1 MARLGRQRS
10 EPNTWPGFV
19 DALATL
25 LMVII
30 FLLMIFVLAQFFL
43 GQAIVGR
50 DEALSRLQGQV
61 SELADLLSLE
71 RQSNTDLRRNVG
83 QLAGELQSSV
93 EQREDLA
100 ARLEALALRAEQ
112 AEGESGRL
120 NRSLEEA
127 FRTMLADKG
136 TIEQQTRQ
144 LAGLANDIAA
154 LRALREE
161 MQQEVAAMASR
172 LAQAEQQRDTDKT
185 TVDEQAKRLALL
197 TQDVAGL
204 TELRAKLEKQVSELA
219 VKLGEAES
227 ARVSEQELLRIAR
240 AQLDDKDTKL
250 ADQDDVM
257 RAARAQLDASRAEL
271 AEEKE
276 VSESARAQLALLNRQ
291 MATLRDQLVKLSAAL
306 EASESVSADQ
316 KVEITTLGARLN
328 AALASR
334 VQELSRYRSEFFG
347 RLREVLGDHPGVRIV
362 GDRFVFQSEVLFDT
376 GSADIGDAGREQL
389 SRLADTL
396 TELAM
401 RIPPQ
406 IDWVL
411 RVDGH
416 TDRVPIATAR
426 FPSNWEL
433 SSARAISVVKL
444 LMERG
449 IPANRLAATGF
460 GEFQPLDGSTNP
472 AALSRNR
479 RIELKLTE
487 R

>member
-10 EPNTWPGFV
+10 DTNTWPGFV

-50 DEALSRLQGQV
+50 DDALQRLQSQIG
-61 SELADLLSLE
+61 ELAELLSLE
-71 RQSNTDLRRNVG
+71 RRANTDLRRDIG
-83 QLAGELQSSV
+83 QIFGELQASV
-93 EQREDLA
+93 DQRENFAIRIESL
-100 ARLEALALRAEQ
+100 LLRAEG
-112 AEGESGRL
+112 AENEAGRL

-127 FRTMLADKG
+127 FRTILTDKS
-136 TIEQQTRQ
+136 TLDEQNRRMVS
-144 LAGLANDIAA
+144 LANDITALQA
-154 LRALREE
+154 LRDELRRD
-161 MQQEVAAMASR
+161 VAAMTAR
-172 LAQAEQQRDTDKT
+172 LTEAEGDREQLRVARRD
-185 TVDEQAKRLALL
+185 L
-197 TQDVAGL
+197 TQ
-204 TELRAKLEKQVSELA
+204 
-219 VKLGEAES
+219 
-227 ARVSEQELLRIAR
+227 
-240 AQLDDKDTKL
+240 
-250 ADQDDVM
+250 
-257 RAARAQLDASRAEL
+257 
-271 AEEKE
+271 EKE
-276 VSESARAQLALLNRQ
+276 ISEAARAQLALLNRQ
-291 MATLRDQLVKLSAAL
+291 TAAL
-306 EASESVSADQ
+306 REQLNTLNAALAAAEATAANQ
-316 KVEITTLGARLN
+316 KVEISNLGSRLN

-347 RLREVLGDHPGVRIV
+347 RLRDVLGDQPGVRIV

-376 GSADIGDAGREQL
+376 GSADIGEAGHRQL
-389 SRLADTL
+389 SRLAETL
-396 TELAM
+396 IDIGL
-401 RIPPQ
+401 RIPVE

-411 RVDGH
+411 RIDGH

-433 SSARAISVVKL
+433 SSARAISVVRL

-460 GEFQPLDGSTNP
+460 SEFQPLDPGTSP

>member
-1 MARLGRQRS
+1 MASLRRQRS

-50 DEALSRLQGQV
+50 DDALQRLQGQI

-71 RQSNTDLRRNVG
+71 RQANTDLRRNVG
-83 QLAGELQSSV
+83 QLTGELQSSV
-93 EQREDLA
+93 DQREN
-100 ARLEALALRAEQ
+100 LALRIESLLLRTEQ
-112 AEGESGRL
+112 AEGEAGRL

-136 TIEQQTRQ
+136 TVEEQSRQ
-144 LAGLANDIAA
+144 ILALANDVAA
-154 LRALREE
+154 LRALRDEL
-161 MQQEVAAMASR
+161 QRDVAAMSSR
-172 LAQAEQQRDTDKT
+172 LT
-185 TVDEQAKRLALL
+185 
-197 TQDVAGL
+197 
-204 TELRAKLEKQVSELA
+204 
-219 VKLGEAES
+219 EAEG
-227 ARVSEQELLRIAR
+227 AR
-240 AQLDDKDTKL
+240 A
-250 ADQDDVM
+250 ADQDQL
-257 RAARAQLDASRAEL
+257 RTARSDLIQ
-271 AEEKE
+271 EKA

-291 MATLRDQLVKLSAAL
+291 MAVLREQLATLTAAL
-306 EASESVSADQ
+306 EAAEATAAGQ
-316 KVEITTLGARLN
+316 KVEISTLGARLN

-334 VQELSRYRSEFFG
+334 AQELSRYRSEFFG
-347 RLREVLGDHPGVRIV
+347 RLRDVLGDQPGVRIV

-376 GSADIGDAGREQL
+376 GSADIGDAGRKQL
-389 SRLADTL
+389 TRLADTL
-396 TELAM
+396 TEIAL
-401 RIPPQ
+401 RIPIE

-416 TDRVPIATAR
+416 TDRVPITTAR

-433 SSARAISVVKL
+433 SSARAISVVRL

-460 GEFQPLDGSTNP
+460 AEFQPLDPGTGP